1 MNFTNFKIAWRN
13 IGKKKV
19 QNLINLIG
27 LTCGI
32 TFLLLV
38 GAYVWDVH
46 QVNSNI
52 KNIDRQFLLQSKYK
66 KEGFGIDLTTL
77 GALPKALHEEYPNLV
92 SNYYRIDGL
101 TGIVANGV
109 TIHEEGMS
117 LGDPSLLTMF
127 GFQIL
132 AGNANTAL
140 NNPCKIHAPLL

>member
-66 KEGFGIDLTTL
+66 KEGFGINLTTL
-77 GALPKALHEEYPNLV
+77 GALPKAYMRSIPIWSL
-92 SNYYRIDGL
+92 IIIGL
-101 TGIVANGV
+101 
-109 TIHEEGMS
+109 M
-117 LGDPSLLTMF
+117 D
-127 GFQIL
+127 
-132 AGNANTAL
+132 
-140 NNPCKIHAPLL
+140 